1 MTTNQYFDKKINM
14 KYKDKTKEQLIN
26 ELAEL
31 HQYIEDLETLNY
43 IPFMNEMKTFVGQI
57 LIEKSVKN

>member
-1 MTTNQYFDKKINM
+1 LTNNQYFDKKNM
-14 KYKDKTKEQLIN
+14 KYEDKTKEQLIN

-43 IPFMNEMKTFVGQI
+43 VPFMNEMKTLVGQI
-57 LIEKSVKN
+57 LTEKSGKN

>member
-1 MTTNQYFDKKINM
+1 M